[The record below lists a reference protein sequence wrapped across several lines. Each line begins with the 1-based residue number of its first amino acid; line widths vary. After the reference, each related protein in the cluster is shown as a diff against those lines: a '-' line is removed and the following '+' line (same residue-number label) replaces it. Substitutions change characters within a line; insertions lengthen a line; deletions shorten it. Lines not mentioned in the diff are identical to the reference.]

1 MGKFGPKKSKLFVL
15 TENWHIWYNGS
26 ADFESGLRFLKFQP
40 QNPFLGKFGH
50 ETQSYLLFLK
60 IGAHS
65 ISGMLIPNPDLD
77 FWISD
82 PKIHFWAHLR
92 PKSQRY
98 SFCLKTGTHGISR
111 MKILIPT
118 LVFWISNFKFLLGQI
133 WTKKVKVVH
142 FTWKFAHFVSWGRG
156 FLFQD

>member
-1 MGKFGPKKSKLFVL
+1 MQISNPDLDFWNSNPKIHFWANLSTK
-15 TENWHIWYNGS
+15 
-26 ADFESGLRFLKFQP
+26 
-40 QNPFLGKFGH
+40 
-50 ETQSYLLFLK
+50 TQSYLLFLK

-82 PKIHFWAHLR
+82 PKIHFWAHLS